1 MSSGGARPNA
11 GRKKK
16 DTVAISV
23 RLPIEQAEAVRTLA
37 RLKKITLAEAIAQVI
52 NKEGES

>member
-1 MSSGGARPNA
+1 MGSGGARPNS

-23 RLPIEQAEAVRTLA
+23 RLPIEQAEAVRSLA
-37 RLKKITLAEAIAQVI
+37 KEQKITLAEAIAQVMGSA
-52 NKEGES
+52 K

>member
-1 MSSGGARPNA
+1 MASGGARPNA

-23 RLPIEQAEAVRTLA
+23 RLPIEQADAVRSLA
-37 RLKKITLAEAIAQVI
+37 KEQKITLAEAIAKVI
-52 NKEGES
+52 KKEGES